1 MNVLSAYMCA
11 TCMPGAYVGQKV
23 LDSLKLKLY
32 IVVNHAVGS
41 ENQILK
47 KNDSCSITESSF
59 QPQYLTIL
67 ALDIT
72 DVCSLYIMT
81 GLIRIFVFNCIMG
94 FHLGLVSSHTV
105 FIRLSY
111 FHIICTMCVCA
122 RARTHVYVC
131 V

>member
-1 MNVLSAYMCA
+1 M
-11 TCMPGAYVGQKV
+11 
-23 LDSLKLKLY
+23 
-32 IVVNHAVGS
+32 NHAVGS

-47 KNDSCSITESSF
+47 TNDSCSITESSF

-94 FHLGLVSSHTV
+94 FHLSLFSSHTV
-105 FIRLSY
+105 FILLTY
-111 FHIICTMCVCA
+111 FHIICTMRVCVCK
-122 RARTHVYVC
+122 RGERDKETDRETKRESYFFESGLFSLYDDLQ
-131 V
+131 